1 MSSSITLHHLEASR
15 SIAALWL
22 LEWLGA
28 PYKLIQY
35 PRHPETRLSVDAA
48 FSQKGLAS
56 VHPLGRSPA
65 LTDLGDDGQEFAVL
79 ETPNILEHLLRH
91 LSPEHTKK
99 RLGFEFDERSKRA
112 QDVKFWLAF
121 SEGGL
126 MLHTLPLFYAN
137 KGKALTEE
145 GTSLQE
151 QAIARGLKVDLEWV
165 ERSLRETKAKGGK
178 GIIQTLD
185 GGFGPADFG
194 AIFPLEFLST
204 IADNRSEAWRQNTG
218 LNISPAIKEWL
229 NEVRKDS
236 LYRQAVTKESGEVVD
251 FNKGQTYI
259 GKLMR
264 LNR

>member
-35 PRHPETRLSVDAA
+35 PRDPETRLSVDAA
-48 FSQKGLAS
+48 FSGKGLAS

-65 LTDLGDDGQEFAVL
+65 LTDLGVDGQEFAVL

-91 LSPEHTKK
+91 LSPEHTKT
-99 RLGFEFDERSKRA
+99 RLGFEIDERSKRA

-121 SEGGL
+121 SEGG
-126 MLHTLPLFYAN
+126 
-137 KGKALTEE
+137 
-145 GTSLQE
+145 
-151 QAIARGLKVDLEWV
+151 
-165 ERSLRETKAKGGK
+165 
-178 GIIQTLD
+178 IIHTLD

-194 AIFPLEFLST
+194 AIFPLEFLNT

-218 LNISPAIKEWL
+218 LIISPAIRQWL
-229 NEVRKDS
+229 DEVRKDS
-236 LYRQAVTKESGEVVD
+236 LYRQAVTKERGEVVD